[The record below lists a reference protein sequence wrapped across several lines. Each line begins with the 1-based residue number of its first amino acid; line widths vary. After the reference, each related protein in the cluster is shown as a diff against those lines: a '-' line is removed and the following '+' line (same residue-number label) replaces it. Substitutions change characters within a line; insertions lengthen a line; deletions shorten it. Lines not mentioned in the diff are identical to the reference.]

1 MATIRTTLT
10 TKNIALEIE
19 CLDLKAQLALAIAAL
34 TAATAAIPV
43 TPAAVKRSPELR
55 DHTIPRYTD
64 CSFSRPV
71 LAVFHDMD
79 EAFEYRSFIAE
90 TRQTTCAVRKCS
102 APNGTT
108 VGAVY

>member
-1 MATIRTTLT
+1 MATTRTTVT
-10 TKNIALEIE
+10 TKLIASEIE

-34 TAATAAIPV
+34 TAAAASPV
-43 TPAAVKRSPELR
+43 APKRNPDLR
-55 DHTIPRYTD
+55 DYSIPRYTD
-64 CSFSRPV
+64 CNFSRPV

-79 EAFEYRSFIAE
+79 EAFEYRAYIAE
-90 TRQTTCAVRKCS
+90 TRATTCAVRKCS